1 MNTSIYSLNW
11 SLGLKVVGITLL
23 PGSLGCRNHTP
34 SWQLS
39 FVSENAI

>member
-23 PGSLGCRNHTP
+23 PGSL
-34 SWQLS
+34 
-39 FVSENAI
+39 VSYQKTQSKNDISLC